1 MSIVKLAFS
10 AQAIEAGRNAVP
22 KVHMPSINVGLKAQE
37 TGLNAA
43 MGKLE
48 AVQNARKLGATAAGK
63 FKSMLKPLAS
73 RL

>member
-10 AQAIEAGRNAVP
+10 AQAIEAGRDAVP
-22 KVHMPSINVGLKAQE
+22 KVHMPNINVGLKAQE
-37 TGLNAA
+37 GRMAAA

-48 AVQNARKLGATAAGK
+48 AVQNARKLGAVATGK